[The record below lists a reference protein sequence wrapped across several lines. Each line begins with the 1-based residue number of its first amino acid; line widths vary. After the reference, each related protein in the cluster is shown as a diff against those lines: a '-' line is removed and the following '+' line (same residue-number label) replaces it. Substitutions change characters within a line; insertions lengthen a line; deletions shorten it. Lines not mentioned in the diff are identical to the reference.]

1 MERTEREPK
10 LGVGDKVTIVIP
22 PLDRCGSFELRRKF
36 NGKSFYIE
44 HVRTLRGVY
53 LYRLHGVK
61 SRHGVPY
68 TLLRDWLQ
76 PVEVK

>member
-1 MERTEREPK
+1 MEIEREPK

-22 PLDRCGSFELRRKF
+22 PLDRCGSFELRKKF
-36 NGKSFYIE
+36 NGKSFCIE
-44 HVRTLRGVY
+44 HVRTLKGVY

-61 SRHGVPY
+61 SRFGVPY
-68 TLLRDWLQ
+68 TFLRDWLQ

>member
-1 MERTEREPK
+1 MEKEIK

-22 PLDRCGSFELRRKF
+22 PLDRCGSFELRKKF

-44 HVRTLRGVY
+44 NVKMLRGGN

-61 SRHGVPY
+61 SKFGIPY
-68 TLLRDWLQ
+68 TFLRDWLQ
-76 PVEVK
+76 PVEVQ